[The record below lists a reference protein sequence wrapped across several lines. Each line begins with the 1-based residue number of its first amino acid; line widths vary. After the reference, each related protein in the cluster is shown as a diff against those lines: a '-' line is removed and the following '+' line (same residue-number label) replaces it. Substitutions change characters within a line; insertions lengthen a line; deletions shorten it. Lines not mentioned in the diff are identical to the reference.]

1 MRKRFRDIFDR
12 KSADIPL
19 VGTVTTAGVLD
30 LMDICGADRPE
41 ADRNPVKMAKLAGSL
56 HTVANLE
63 IIRYPFDVTVL
74 GEALGCN
81 IDPGTKA
88 RTPSISTHPFKDK
101 PEEIEVPPDLLKRG
115 RIPVVLEASRILRNK
130 EGATVPLVAGLE
142 GPADLVSYLCGIN
155 SFLTWTI
162 KKPELVKQIVEKC
175 IDACAIY
182 ANACLHAGADA
193 VVIAD
198 ANSSPDMIGP
208 DAFRKLIKPNL
219 IKLSNNIEGYSI
231 LHICG
236 ETDSIISDMLECG
249 FNAISIEESVKDI
262 DYVVSLAH
270 KNNTAVIGNV
280 STSRTLY
287 NKNAGDVRKEAF
299 KCLAANI
306 DILAPG
312 CGIAPETPLR
322 NLLALADARNEY
334 YR

>member
-1 MRKRFRDIFDR
+1 
-12 KSADIPL
+12 
-19 VGTVTTAGVLD
+19 
-30 LMDICGADRPE
+30 
-41 ADRNPVKMAKLAGSL
+41 
-56 HTVANLE
+56 
-63 IIRYPFDVTVL
+63 
-74 GEALGCN
+74 
-81 IDPGTKA
+81 
-88 RTPSISTHPFKDK
+88 
-101 PEEIEVPPDLLKRG
+101 
-115 RIPVVLEASRILRNK
+115 
-130 EGATVPLVAGLE
+130 
-142 GPADLVSYLCGIN
+142 
-155 SFLTWTI
+155 
-162 KKPELVKQIVEKC
+162 
-175 IDACAIY
+175 
-182 ANACLHAGADA
+182 
-193 VVIAD
+193 
-198 ANSSPDMIGP
+198 MIGP

-236 ETDSIISDMLECG
+236 ETDIIVSDMLECG